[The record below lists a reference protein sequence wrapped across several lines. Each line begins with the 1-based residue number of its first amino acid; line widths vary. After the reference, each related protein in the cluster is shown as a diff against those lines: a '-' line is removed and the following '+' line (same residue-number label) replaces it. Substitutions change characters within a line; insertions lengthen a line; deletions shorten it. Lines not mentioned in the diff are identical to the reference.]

1 MFVPDY
7 VAAGVRPV
15 QRPKGWFVLVC
26 ASAELLTNSRASIA
40 QSRRLITS
48 SLALLDDSR
57 RLLATIQGLSG
68 MAARDGNTARIAHQ
82 YRDLSGMSVD
92 DPRTMTTRIVQAL
105 GKAGVTCE
113 VHNLPTLH

>member
-1 MFVPDY
+1 MKQMLIPEDARSVQK
-7 VAAGVRPV
+7 RPE
-15 QRPKGWFVLVC
+15 GWFTLVC

-48 SLALLDDSR
+48 SRALLDDSK
-57 RLLATIQGLSG
+57 RLLATIQGPPG
-68 MAARDGNTARIAHQ
+68 MAAHNSDTVRIVHQ
-82 YRDLSGMSVD
+82 YRGLSRTPVD
-92 DPRTMTTRIVQAL
+92 DPWTMTTRIVQAL